1 MRVFVPMVCS
11 LLLVFAAGAPLAAQT
26 TQQVIAKAA
35 ADAEKKAIIA
45 TAMDLTEEEAAAFWP
60 VYDEFQDEL
69 GKLHLRKAELLR
81 IYAETWRSLDDET
94 ARGLLAES
102 LDIDKDRSSLRNSY
116 LKRFRRVLSEVK
128 VLRYY
133 QLENK
138 LHATVQFGLAEK
150 VPLAP

>member
-1 MRVFVPMVCS
+1 MRVFALMVCG
-11 LLLVFAAGAPLAAQT
+11 LFLVFARSTPLAAQT

-35 ADAEKKAIIA
+35 AEAEKKAIIA
-45 TAMDLTEEEAAAFWP
+45 TAMDLTQEEAQSFWP
-60 VYDEFQDEL
+60 LYDEFQDDL
-69 GKLHLRKAELLR
+69 GELHLRKAELIQ

-102 LDIDKDRSSLRNSY
+102 LDIGKDRSSLRNSY
-116 LKRFRRVLSEVK
+116 VERFRRVLPEVK